1 MCRFPGRDWLEW
13 GLALPLAFPAYVL
26 AYAYTNLLDHAGP
39 VQSGLRAAFEW
50 GPRDYWFPEVRSLG
64 GAGVMLALV
73 LYPYVYLLARA
84 AFLQQ
89 SVAAFDVAR
98 TLGYGPWRAFRKV
111 AVPMARPSIATGIA
125 LVLRAHPAQGRPVPP
140 DRQEI
145 SGVAGVQT
153 HRHAGMDGQS
163 ILRGACGFRVFTA
176 VGRVEPDDSHRR
188 A

>member
-1 MCRFPGRDWLEW
+1 MADTEMNAGQTKTPVRERVLVAATVILALIIAMPILSVLISLFQSGEGVLAHLAETRLTVYISNTLQLALIVGIGAGVIGIGAAWLVTMCRFPGRDWLEW

-84 AFLQQ
+84 AFLQ
-89 SVAAFDVAR
+89 
-98 TLGYGPWRAFRKV
+98 L
-111 AVPMARPSIATGIA
+111 
-125 LVLRAHPAQGRPVPP
+125 
-140 DRQEI
+140 
-145 SGVAGVQT
+145 
-153 HRHAGMDGQS
+153 
-163 ILRGACGFRVFTA
+163 ACL
-176 VGRVEPDDSHRR
+176 S
-188 A
+188 